1 MKDNLARQRLFTAEQ
16 LEQIKRGEP
25 FIDGF
30 TWHHHHDGSTMQ
42 LVDRLIHRQTGHSGG
57 RQITG
62 GRP

>member
-1 MKDNLARQRLFTAEQ
+1 M
-16 LEQIKRGEP
+16 LEVEENEDEGKRKGKG
-25 FIDGF
+25 DRCY
-30 TWHHHHDGSTMQ
+30 WHHHPDGSTMQ